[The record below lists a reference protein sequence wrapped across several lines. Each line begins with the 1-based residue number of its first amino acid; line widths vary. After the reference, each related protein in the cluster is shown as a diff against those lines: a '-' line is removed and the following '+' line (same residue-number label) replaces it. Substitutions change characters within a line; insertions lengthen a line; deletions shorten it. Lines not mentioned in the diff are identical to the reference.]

1 MMTLQRLGAPLLTVL
16 VLAVAGCG
24 EKPKP
29 AEEPGHAAAPLGGFA
44 DIHQHSL
51 AGCHLLRGFGRGEL
65 GDFRCRD
72 GEQGGDQ
79 GGEQESGKAK

>member
-1 MMTLQRLGAPLLTVL
+1 MLLFAIEIAFRQQHGGRGDTGLG
-16 VLAVAGCG
+16 
-24 EKPKP
+24 
-29 AEEPGHAAAPLGGFA
+29 PLGGLA

-72 GEQGGDQ
+72 GEQGGEQ